1 MRQGHASGICSA
13 RPQPVCQLYQELH
26 VVPPLAQR
34 SGPLQVEGAFGHS
47 LEITCGRC
55 GAAAMSVIPECLA
68 EVLKIFSDSF
78 DQLGGVAQRAPTEP
92 REQDG
97 GGRVERVRTRR
108 TGPSE
113 MMKSRMKFPATP
125 NTRFVDARGDMKP

>member
-1 MRQGHASGICSA
+1 ML
-13 RPQPVCQLYQELH
+13 PPKLYQELH

-68 EVLKIFSDSF
+68 EVLKIFSDSY

-108 TGPSE
+108 TGPNEGS
-113 MMKSRMKFPATP
+113 
-125 NTRFVDARGDMKP
+125 TRALLTREWLTNAYCFETAIFRRKCTVYIPVYNLH